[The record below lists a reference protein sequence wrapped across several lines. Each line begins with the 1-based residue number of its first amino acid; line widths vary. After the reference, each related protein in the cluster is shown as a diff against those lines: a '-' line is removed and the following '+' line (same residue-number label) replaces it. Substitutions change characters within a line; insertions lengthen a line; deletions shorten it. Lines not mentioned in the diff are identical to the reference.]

1 MKGVAVLP
9 TISVNCQGSW
19 GMQEAWGRGF
29 DQGMTGY
36 CTAAEVAWVGKES
49 FRILIP
55 LCGKRREGCS
65 STPYHISELS
75 G

>member
-9 TISVNCQGSW
+9 TISVNGQGSW

-29 DQGMTGY
+29 NQGMTAY
-36 CTAAEVAWVGKES
+36 RTAAVYAGVGKES

-55 LCGKRREGCS
+55 LCGKWHEGCS